1 MEREI
6 IKWTIQYLINNRP
19 NIGFPDFQREP
30 NVWDL
35 LLKQK
40 LIDSIFR
47 GFDISPIYLYKK
59 GEDSYDCIDGK
70 QRLNAIYSFMGLNE
84 GIEDANNNFK
94 IRMRN
99 EIYIDD
105 DSFIANL
112 EGKTYTNLDTVTEK
126 PKFDNYNLN
135 IILIDTP
142 LVNDEE
148 LNLLFLRLQIASVLN
163 SGEKLHAMSGDM
175 RNFVFSDLPDGIRNH
190 NFFNSINVPY
200 RRYAKEQIAAQIA
213 LNYFSLHVHEQ
224 GDFTRSRYID
234 LQLFFKRKRDFLPQD
249 IELTDNIKR
258 ILDDLSGYLEEAVG
272 IIQNRAIAVTT
283 FLYAAHLIENN
294 EIDKLSRFKGFLV
307 DFISTLKW
315 QVKEHHNLRA
325 AEEYRDMLTSFQN
338 YVTQAAGESYAIR
351 NRHNFIKDYFEHYY
365 QHNEIKGDSQYNASH
380 DRSAQEERGNIVFRL
395 MALPEG

>member
-6 IKWTIQYLINNRP
+6 ENWPISKLLEDKP

-84 GIEDANNNFK
+84 GIKDADNNFK

-163 SGEKLHAMSGDM
+163 SGEKLHAMGGDM
-175 RNFVFSDLPDGIRNH
+175 RNFIFHDLPDGIRNH
-190 NFFNSINVPY
+190 NFFNFINVPY

-234 LQLFFKRKRDFLPQD
+234 LQLFFKRKRDFLPKD
-249 IELTDNIKR
+249 IELTYNIKS
-258 ILDDLSGYLEEAVG
+258 ILDNLSECLEEG
-272 IIQNRAIAVTT
+272 IGVIQNRAIAV
-283 FLYAAHLIENN
+283 
-294 EIDKLSRFKGFLV
+294 K
-307 DFISTLKW
+307 
-315 QVKEHHNLRA
+315 
-325 AEEYRDMLTSFQN
+325 
-338 YVTQAAGESYAIR
+338 
-351 NRHNFIKDYFEHYY
+351 NRE
-365 QHNEIKGDSQYNASH
+365 
-380 DRSAQEERGNIVFRL
+380 L
-395 MALPEG
+395 

>member
-6 IKWTIQYLINNRP
+6 VKWTIQELINNRP

-35 LLKQK
+35 TKRRK

-59 GEDSYDCIDGK
+59 GEDGYDCIDGK
-70 QRLNAIYSFMGLNE
+70 QRLNAIYSFMGFNE

-99 EIYIDD
+99 EIYIDND
-105 DSFIANL
+105 PFLANL
-112 EGKTYTNLDTVTEK
+112 EDKTYTDLDTVTEK
-126 PKFDNYNLN
+126 PKFDNYNLH
-135 IILIDTP
+135 IILVDTP

-148 LNLLFLRLQIASVLN
+148 LNLLFLRLQIALVLN

-175 RNFVFSDLPDGIRNH
+175 RNFVFSDLPNGIKNH
-190 NFFNSINVPY
+190 SFFNSIDIRY

-213 LNYFSLHVHEQ
+213 LNYFSLHER
-224 GDFTRSRYID
+224 GEFARSRYVD
-234 LQLFFKRKRDFLPQD
+234 LQLFFKEKRGSQPKD
-249 IELTDNIKR
+249 IELKNNIKGILDNI
-258 ILDDLSGYLEEAVG
+258 SEFLEEG
-272 IIQNRAIAVTT
+272 IGVIQNRAIAVTT

-294 EIDKLSRFKGFLV
+294 EADKLTKFKSFLI
-307 DFISTLKW
+307 DFVATLKW

-325 AEEYRDMLTSFQN
+325 AEEYRSMLTGFQN

-365 QHNEIKGDSQYNASH
+365 ESGEIKGDSQYNASH
-380 DRSAQEERGNIVFRL
+380 EKSAQEERSNIVFRQT
-395 MALPEG
+395 ALPDG